1 MQSPSRGSVRTSACG
16 DPRSPGDAASE
27 ALPSDPGDEAVS
39 HATLLVASL
48 EDEPKG
54 LIGFNFLLSFNSP
67 VSPFEMEK

>member
-1 MQSPSRGSVRTSACG
+1 M
-16 DPRSPGDAASE
+16 
-27 ALPSDPGDEAVS
+27 S
-39 HATLLVASL
+39 HATLQVASL